1 MCRTCLEHLYIG
13 TYIYIYIYMDMK
25 CVVGIDT
32 EYNAACLSVRAQQH
46 SDIDIGEHPEA
57 LASQP
62 NHSL

>member
-1 MCRTCLEHLYIG
+1 
-13 TYIYIYIYMDMK
+13 MDMK

-57 LASQP
+57 VASQP
-62 NHSL
+62 IHSLWN